1 MKCDTGEAECDPS
14 DSRNKMLT
22 GSVGSPLSLA
32 GLPAWKKPC
41 LYTLVLVK
49 TYNLKFSSLS
59 SYLVVILQSGA
70 SGVHI
75 SFSLLFYTSRSLCCF
90 HRSVHPP
97 PSCHSFLVFSFIHPI
112 FPHPSELN
120 LFNYSRFLLPIH
132 IAARSQ
138 THTSSLKPLAVFVT
152 VFISWRR
159 LISLVW
165 LAFSLGFEKYWYSID
180 ANKWLVGVR
189 GLHLFISSSIWYF
202 IDVSQ
207 WKNKLK
213 KKN

>member
-1 MKCDTGEAECDPS
+1 MKWHWW
-14 DSRNKMLT
+14 SRMWPIRL
-22 GSVGSPLSLA
+22 
-32 GLPAWKKPC
+32 KKQNVDRKCGQFPIFTRFTCMKKAC
-41 LYTLVLVK
+41 LYTLVWVK
-49 TYNLKFSSLS
+49 MSLS
-59 SYLVVILQSGA
+59 AVSTVLFIHLLHVS
-70 SGVHI
+70 
-75 SFSLLFYTSRSLCCF
+75 SF
-90 HRSVHPP
+90 P
-97 PSCHSFLVFSFIHPI
+97 VFSFIHPI

-132 IAARSQ
+132 IAAHSQ
-138 THTSSLKPLAVFVT
+138 THTSSLKPLVFVT

-189 GLHLFISSSIWYF
+189 GLQLFISSSIWYF

-207 WKNKLK
+207 WKNTF
-213 KKN
+213 